1 MTANPSNAAPVD
13 PSLAAAAQIPLQTFT
28 LPTFPPEAQNL
39 KSLTLTSDI
48 ALNAYH
54 SLLSDSTF
62 SPETAIPPL
71 PRCIES
77 LTLELFSLGYPPG
90 WLTQLSRRLPNTK
103 DLVVYSQLLGGITAE
118 SQADAERFFENLR
131 GLRGLHL
138 LDVFA
143 KPGFYGAIGDILWAE
158 RDTEQQA
165 GELGVRKRLLFL
177 EVNFTFQPRQKEFL
191 GTLPGKE
198 LHRLVT
204 PSLVTCAFNVSP
216 ADVTNDPQDPTNL
229 TEEGEELASGKEEGV
244 RTLEGNLA
252 EKLVE
257 ALVKDESR
265 PRGLKVLN
273 TTLYIL
279 TVTQFGKLLEAHQ
292 GLLMVS
298 ASIKE
303 DGSAEKWKKDVRD
316 AALHCPELEQI
327 EVVVVP
333 ETQDASAEHLKST
346 SINLVSSWKREDI
359 VELQEKCPKLT
370 GVKVNLLR
378 MQSAGVTDWIKEE
391 DGSWTSQPEGT
402 VKSK

>member
-1 MTANPSNAAPVD
+1 MIANPSNAAPVD
-13 PSLAAAAQIPLQTFT
+13 PSLAAAAQIPLQNFT
-28 LPTFPPEAQNL
+28 LPTFPREAQSL

-54 SLLSDSTF
+54 TLLSDSSFT
-62 SPETAIPPL
+62 PETAIPPL
-71 PRCIES
+71 PTGIES
-77 LTLELFSLGYPPG
+77 LTLELFSLGYPSG
-90 WLTQLSRRLPNTK
+90 WLSQLSRRLPNIK

-131 GLRGLHL
+131 VLRGLHL

-143 KPGFYGAIGDILWAE
+143 KPGFYRAVGDVLWGE
-158 RDTEQQA
+158 RDTKQQA
-165 GELGVRKRLLFL
+165 EELGVRKRLLFL

-191 GTLPGKE
+191 ERLPGKE

-204 PSLVTCAFNVSP
+204 PSLVTCTFSVSP

-229 TEEGEELASGKEEGV
+229 TEEGKELASGKEEGV
-244 RTLEGNLA
+244 RTLEGSLA

-257 ALVKDESR
+257 ALVKEESR

-273 TTLYIL
+273 TTLYTL
-279 TVTQFGKLLEAHQ
+279 TVAQFGKLLKAHQ

-303 DGSAEKWKKDVRD
+303 DGNAEKWKRDIRD
-316 AALHCPELEQI
+316 AVIHCPELEQI

-333 ETQDASAEHLKST
+333 ETEDTSAEHLKSVST
-346 SINLVSSWKREDI
+346 DLVSSWKKEDI
-359 VELQEKCPKLT
+359 IELQEKCPKLT
-370 GVKVNLLR
+370 GVKVGLLR
-378 MQSAGVTDWIKEE
+378 MQSVGVTDWSKEE
-391 DGSWTSQPEGT
+391 DRSWNNNTEGR